1 MEIEFWVT
9 VTGWT
14 GSGDAPGSIVTTP
27 LGPAAL
33 TAASNSCR
41 WVLSDCWLRGTTKT
55 LAGASRVS
63 NPSRNSRTRFRNRGV
78 VEGFCWV
85 ERYRRWSQFMVVLLS
100 ARFTRN
106 VTNPWGG
113 ANLCLQYNARTE
125 DGSPSR
131 KCVFFY
137 SRKHGEG

>member
-1 MEIEFWVT
+1 MDRPFWVT

-33 TAASNSCR
+33 TAATSSCR

-63 NPSRNSRTRFRNRGV
+63 NPSRHSRTRLRGRGI
-78 VEGFCWV
+78 EGDCRWV
-85 ERYRRWSQFMVVLLS
+85 ERYRCRSQCMAVLHCALPHEGSDSTSGGVATCSCNTVRKAS
-100 ARFTRN
+100 AEH
-106 VTNPWGG
+106 P
-113 ANLCLQYNARTE
+113 TE
-125 DGSPSR
+125 SA
-131 KCVFFY
+131 FFP
-137 SRKHGEG
+137 